1 MQATRACETSR
12 RNSTERRPRNP
23 KNPLGVNCF
32 CFGPS
37 TKLLIVGSESGS
49 LQLWN
54 TFISKTIATFSA
66 SSAGIVDVQ
75 IIDSHDLFLSCSS
88 DGVLKLWCLREYTCL
103 QTIKLKF
110 PCFRIDGKTIE
121 WSNGC
126 LNPGPKRKQPHTAQV
141 SETEQETFGISDVDE
156 KQFLD
161 QKAKTRPLTDLW
173 ERSSVLVTCCNYMAF
188 LRANFANASIE
199 DGFTCPIV
207 PPPPLQNSVLI
218 PANWRFKSETTP
230 CEGSKGNGWDFK
242 KQLENLSFILD
253 KNLLEEAGARSDI
266 NYKIAAL
273 ESQKEKMRSKVALG
287 SPYLALDLPEIQ
299 PLELTPDVSLENG
312 TKRQKYA
319 GKIENLLQDAARR
332 DHIFSSSASSAALSR
347 SSRSSVVEIPY

>member
-1 MQATRACETSR
+1 
-12 RNSTERRPRNP
+12 
-23 KNPLGVNCF
+23 
-32 CFGPS
+32 
-37 TKLLIVGSESGS
+37 
-49 LQLWN
+49 
-54 TFISKTIATFSA
+54 
-66 SSAGIVDVQ
+66 
-75 IIDSHDLFLSCSS
+75 
-88 DGVLKLWCLREYTCL
+88 
-103 QTIKLKF
+103 
-110 PCFRIDGKTIE
+110 
-121 WSNGC
+121 
-126 LNPGPKRKQPHTAQV
+126 
-141 SETEQETFGISDVDE
+141 
-156 KQFLD
+156 
-161 QKAKTRPLTDLW
+161 
-173 ERSSVLVTCCNYMAF
+173 MAF